1 MKRIALCTLAL
12 LFFSAHPLFAEAP
25 ASDPVERFKQ
35 YLNDMVT
42 DVKDAEDPAEKRA
55 ILDESLRKMKTAA
68 DRVKQMPGTEAEAK
82 EALTAFASDISDKRD
97 QLNGENGY
105 EVVPDA
111 DLDRFADYVQQ
122 DLEQADR
129 LVISI
134 SSAALVLLIFLLL
147 LL

>member
-12 LFFSAHPLFAEAP
+12 LLFSAPSLLAETP
-25 ASDPVERFKQ
+25 ASDPVERFKE

-42 DVKDAEDPAEKRA
+42 EVKNAEDPTEKRA
-55 ILDESLRKMKTAA
+55 ILDESLRHMKTAA
-68 DRVKQMPGTEAEAK
+68 ERVRKMPGIESEEE
-82 EALTAFASDISDKRD
+82 EALTAFASDISEKRD

-105 EVVPDA
+105 EGVPDA